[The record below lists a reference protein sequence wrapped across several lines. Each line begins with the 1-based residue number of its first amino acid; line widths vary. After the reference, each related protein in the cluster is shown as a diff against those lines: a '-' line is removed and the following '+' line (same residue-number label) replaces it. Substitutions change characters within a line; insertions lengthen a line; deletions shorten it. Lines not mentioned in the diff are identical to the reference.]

1 MLQQPEVIISG
12 IESLRTVDD
21 GQLEKKMGHAE
32 RELRD
37 VKGEEERLLR
47 FLVMG
52 KISEA
57 QFDHQQTFI
66 TERDKNLRAS
76 LDEYRNQMAMATE
89 AWNTRAGASQWAEVV
104 REGLEALSP
113 EECREVLLLVLDGAT
128 IDGDDKVCITFS
140 IPIQE
145 LAVTEETLKLVPPFV
160 IPMGSRETLGEAP

>member
-1 MLQQPEVIISG
+1 MSVLQQPEVIISG

-37 VKGEEERLLR
+37 VKGEEERLFR

-66 TERDKNLRAS
+66 TEREKNLRAS
-76 LDEYRNQMAMATE
+76 LDEYRNQMAMAVQ
-89 AWNTRAGASQWAEVV
+89 AGDTGDSVSQWAEVV

-113 EECREVLLLVLDGAT
+113 EERRDVLLLVLDGAT
-128 IDGDDKVCITFS
+128 IDGEDGICITFS

-145 LAVTEETLKLVPPFV
+145 LAVTEET
-160 IPMGSRETLGEAP
+160 

>member
-1 MLQQPEVIISG
+1 MSVLQQPEVIISG

-21 GQLEKKMGHAE
+21 GQLENKMGHAE

-66 TERDKNLRAS
+66 TEREKNLRAS
-76 LDEYRNQMAMATE
+76 LDEYRNQSGLYASDQVG
-89 AWNTRAGASQWAEVV
+89 GADGSVCFRCTAYLSVGTPYAKSKRNQTDWYIRLDARRFCVDWRPAQVCCQGGKAET
-104 REGLEALSP
+104 GP
-113 EECREVLLLVLDGAT
+113 
-128 IDGDDKVCITFS
+128 
-140 IPIQE
+140 
-145 LAVTEETLKLVPPFV
+145 
-160 IPMGSRETLGEAP
+160 